1 VVAREKEEQD
11 RLKKMLKTKDIDMN
25 NYVETIKLMNK
36 DAQEKDS

>member
-11 RLKKMLKTKDIDMN
+11 RLKKMLQTKDIDMN

-36 DAQEKDS
+36 DA